1 MLAQA
6 NPRIGRDDEERQ
18 MTGMQKELLDM
29 LPDWMGYGVLY
40 SLSIVP
46 IIITVV
52 AVSILWVNSFS
63 G

>member
-1 MLAQA
+1 
-6 NPRIGRDDEERQ
+6 